1 MSDNDWGFGYD
12 EKGNPT
18 INNYGGYDPFAEAE
32 ADHRGDV
39 YPSMKEEIRRIN
51 TSMEGQFVIPIE
63 LPGAVENGLEGCLK
77 IFMPCLFIVFYLVVN
92 LACRTN
98 G

>member
-39 YPSMKEEIRRIN
+39 YPTMKEEIRRIN
-51 TSMEGQFVIPIE
+51 LHTDNQLVVPVE
-63 LPGAVENGLEGCLK
+63 LPGGCEKTLEGCLG
-77 IFMPCLFIVFYLVVN
+77 IFMPCFVVMFF
-92 LACRTN
+92 LLIRSLC
-98 G
+98 